1 MGVAFMAILG
11 IIQETGIG
19 DQCTGV
25 RCMVRD
31 VMWVG
36 DRCMVPLGDIRL
48 IVAHIPMVVLI
59 VGKG

>member
-1 MGVAFMAILG
+1 MAILG